1 MGCFRPSNLPLAQLQ
16 LLSLWCTILFHKN
29 AQKKKDIVVA
39 ITPSESYF
47 QHHRNKIRPNGSL
60 FFGSPL
66 ATIQEGGITQ
76 NAIANS
82 VNFVTSLVDRRPGLF
97 DASLRGRF
105 VLYNIFR
112 IISIKRECRQLQR
125 SLASLYVFTLIAS
138 IFKVNGLIAFGY
150 YDHSPV
156 YDFSFLF
163 KLHTFYS

>member
-1 MGCFRPSNLPLAQLQ
+1 MGL
-16 LLSLWCTILFHKN
+16 
-29 AQKKKDIVVA
+29 
-39 ITPSESYF
+39 Y
-47 QHHRNKIRPNGSL
+47 

-105 VLYNIFR
+105 ILYHIFC
-112 IISIKRECRQLQR
+112 IISIKKECCQLQR

-138 IFKVNGLIAFGY
+138 IFKANGLMAFDY
-150 YDHSPV
+150 NDYSPV